1 MKVGD
6 LNVQPVWDGDARV
19 RARDVLTPPGGDE
32 AHWECNA
39 EHFTAAGEF
48 EMALGGF
55 LIRTGDQVV
64 LVDAGLGPLSARGF
78 HGGHLLDS
86 LTALGVR
93 PADVTDVL
101 LTHLHGDHTG
111 WTALED
117 RPVFPNA
124 TYRCHAADWHHFVDG
139 PQPDRRTAAKLA
151 PITGQVELFD
161 TDLTL
166 APGIDARHTPGHTPR
181 LDDLRR
187 LQRPAPRPAARRR
200 RPLPPRTP
208 RRRLGDRLR
217 HRQPRRPG
225 RPRPPHRRD
234 RVRRHPRRLPAL
246 RRPAL
251 RPRPRRH
258 HQPPLALPR
267 PLTIFDSRRP
277 RPTDADRGGAAG
289 FDSGSPLMVP

>member
-166 APGIDARHTPGHTPR
+166 APGIDARHTPGHTPGSTIFVVSSGQHR
-181 LDDLRR
+181 ALLLGDVAHSPVELLDAGWETVYDTDS
-187 LQRPAPRPAARRR
+187 PAAQAARAR
-200 RPLPPRTP
+200 LIDEIESDGTP
-208 RRRLGDRLR
+208 VASPHFAGLR
-217 HRQPRRPG
+217 FG
-225 RPRPPHRRD
+225 R
-234 RVRRHPRRLPAL
+234 V
-246 RRPAL
+246 
-251 RPRPRRH
+251 
-258 HQPPLALPR
+258 LAG
-267 PLTIFDSRRP
+267 TTSRRWLYL
-277 RPTDADRGGAAG
+277 DH
-289 FDSGSPLMVP
+289 